1 VKHRITLFAA
11 SCVILL
17 VLASGCADVT
27 AQQKVGDFG
36 TAFGATSG
44 EQKAIDWFK
53 ATYGDPL
60 TNNDQPARFVEPLIT
75 TGLDTNNM
83 PRDKVTTFPQSGGSV
98 YFFVIYDNFK
108 KGDTITVS
116 WTYLENGREVTKVE
130 KQAGGDFGRFIVEF
144 LKPDSGWGKGKQKLT
159 VTGDGASA
167 SVDFAIGDALQTT
180 PLPYSAD
187 SGAETTRG
195 TPAIPVTTPGRSG
208 SSPGVVTTT
217 AASQSTVTVD
227 ISTDIN
233 NCGAIGNVCPAY
245 DLATQHA
252 RSSCVAGK
260 CTINCLTRYSDCNK
274 DSSDG
279 CETNVEENANHC
291 SMCGNACN
299 NGEYCN
305 NGACTGTC
313 PTGAT
318 ACNPAA
324 NTEAMK
330 AGSGNTNTGL
340 MAGGNPSIGGGSG
353 SGGSGLDAT
362 WKCAVLSTD
371 PANCGACG
379 KVCFQPPHAQPV
391 QCNGGTCSP
400 SESTASQMMC
410 QDGFLNCNSA
420 FSDGC
425 EVNANTDRKNCG
437 GCGANCPTGFHC
449 AGSGRC
455 CDDATGKLCCSQGD
469 GCKAAVFFGLAAG
482 TGVLPP
488 L

>member
-1 VKHRITLFAA
+1 MKHLVSFLAV

-17 VLASGCADVT
+17 VLSSGCADVT

-36 TAFGATSG
+36 TAFGASSD

-53 ATYGDPL
+53 ATYGDP
-60 TNNDQPARFVEPLIT
+60 TSNNGQPARIIEPLIT

-83 PRDKVTTFPQSGGSV
+83 PKDKVITFPQSGGSV

-108 KGDTITVS
+108 KGDPITVS
-116 WTYLENGREVTKVE
+116 WVYVENGREVTKVE

-144 LKPDSGWGKGKQKLT
+144 QKPDSGWGKGRQKLT
-159 VTGDGASA
+159 INGDGATS

-180 PLPYSAD
+180 PLPYSTN
-187 SGAETTRG
+187 SGAEITKG
-195 TPAIPVTTPGRSG
+195 DLANPVTTLTRGG
-208 SSPGVVTTT
+208 SSPNVVTTT
-217 AASQSTVTVD
+217 TAAQSTVTVD
-227 ISTDIN
+227 TTTDIN
-233 NCGAIGNVCPAY
+233 NCGALGNICPSY

-252 RSSCVAGK
+252 RSACVAGK
-260 CTINCLTRYSDCNK
+260 CTMNCLTRYSDCNK
-274 DSSDG
+274 DASDG
-279 CETNVEENANHC
+279 CETNVEESANHC

-299 NGEYCN
+299 TGEYCH
-305 NGACTGTC
+305 NGACTQSC
-313 PTGAT
+313 PTGST

-330 AGSGNTNTGL
+330 AGAGSSGTAS

-353 SGGSGLDAT
+353 SGISGGVAA
-362 WKCAVLSTD
+362 WKCAVLNTD

-400 SESTASQMMC
+400 SEATPLLMKC
-410 QDGFLNCNSA
+410 QDGYLNCNGV

-425 EVNANTDRKNCG
+425 EVNAVTDRKNCG
-437 GCGANCPTGFHC
+437 GCGATCPAGFHC
-449 AGSGRC
+449 VGNGRC
-455 CDDATGKLCCSQGD
+455 CDDPTGKLCCSQGD
-469 GCKAAVFFGLAAG
+469 GCKAAVFFSLAAG